1 MKTNENKQDFIKLYN
16 KGTEHGFVK
25 SFHLEIYMRKVS
37 RPFEIAIP
45 FFSSC
50 NHNLANSYC
59 ETHEKV
65 LPLQRKSNKKHIKSL
80 NITLMDTSMLIYP
93 LLVFVIGFAAMIYM
107 KTKGRNTKG
116 NYVVAGRQYI
126 KKFYPNL
133 DVQQYEIVEGKITYS
148 ITAVHIPVLIAYNP
162 SELYLFPVVRN
173 MTGTKLNT
181 PEGLEEHNEHIPVL
195 SIQQIGITEKGD
207 KMAFVVRGKE
217 TVINFSKR
225 NSFNEDQS
233 EEVSNFLTTM
243 AQAADN

>member
-1 MKTNENKQDFIKLYN
+1 M
-16 KGTEHGFVK
+16 
-25 SFHLEIYMRKVS
+25 SKVS

-65 LPLQRKSNKKHIKSL
+65 LPLQRKSNKKHIKS
-80 NITLMDTSMLIYP
+80 
-93 LLVFVIGFAAMIYM
+93 
-107 KTKGRNTKG
+107 
-116 NYVVAGRQYI
+116 
-126 KKFYPNL
+126 YPNL

-181 PEGLEEHNEHIPVL
+181 PEGLKEHNEHIPVL

>member
-1 MKTNENKQDFIKLYN
+1 MLSE
-16 KGTEHGFVK
+16 
-25 SFHLEIYMRKVS
+25 SAEIIDVL
-37 RPFEIAIP
+37 
-45 FFSSC
+45 FSGYD
-50 NHNLANSYC
+50 NNLKNGYC
-59 ETHEKV
+59 RIYGNV
-65 LPLQRKSNKKHIKSL
+65 LSLQRKFNKNHIKSL

-93 LLVFVIGFAAMIYM
+93 LLMFVIAIATVIFM

-116 NYVVAGRQYI
+116 NYAIAGRQYI

-133 DVQQYEIVEGKITYS
+133 DVQQYDIVEGKITYS
-148 ITAVHIPVLIAYNP
+148 VTAVHVPVLIAFNT

-181 PEGLEEHNEHIPVL
+181 PEGFEENNEHIPVL
-195 SIQQIGITEKGD
+195 SIQQIGITDKGD

-233 EEVSNFLTTM
+233 EEVVLFLTTM
-243 AQAADN
+243 AQATNN